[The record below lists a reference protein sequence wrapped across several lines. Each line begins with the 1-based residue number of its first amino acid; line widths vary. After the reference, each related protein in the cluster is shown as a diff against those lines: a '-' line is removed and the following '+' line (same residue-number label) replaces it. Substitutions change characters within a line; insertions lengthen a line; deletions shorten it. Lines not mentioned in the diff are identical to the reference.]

1 MGSRV
6 CRHPMLRGGPP
17 VTEGLSPRMRSYSR
31 MFTLVKETVRCN
43 PNLEVEL
50 LLLLELE
57 GDSVE

>member
-1 MGSRV
+1 
-6 CRHPMLRGGPP
+6 MLRGGPP